1 MGEGECLQVR
11 LSKCPAALHHPRA
24 GRSVTV
30 VGQFHQAGH
39 EAVVRQLIL
48 TIKGVWGM
56 KRRLIKNMWV
66 GSFYD
71 FHPSQALACQ
81 CFSINNRQNDIVQ

>member
-11 LSKCPAALHHPRA
+11 LSKRPAALHHPRA

-48 TIKGVWGM
+48 TIEGVWGM
-56 KRRLIKNMWV
+56 KRRL
-66 GSFYD
+66 
-71 FHPSQALACQ
+71 
-81 CFSINNRQNDIVQ
+81 